1 MTRVGLVTVGRDVI
15 LVAVKWHGNVMIA
28 ARVVLLL

>member
-15 LVAVKWHGNVMIA
+15 LVAVKWGLGVA
-28 ARVVLLL
+28 GSRAGR